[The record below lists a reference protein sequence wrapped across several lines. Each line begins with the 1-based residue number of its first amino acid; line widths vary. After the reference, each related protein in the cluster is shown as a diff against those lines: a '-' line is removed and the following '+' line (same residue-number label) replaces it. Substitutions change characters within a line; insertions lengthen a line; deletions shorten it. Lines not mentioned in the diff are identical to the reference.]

1 MRRIGGY
8 ILFTVGWLLIFL
20 APLLRFY
27 ATPRVEKAPTDVYD
41 NTISLGSGRIFSA
54 KTFSVEGPL
63 PLRHDSIAKGNP
75 GASTHEVAVISIF
88 GKTTET
94 RTGGAIDY
102 AFDVYAM
109 DRRSGYAVHC
119 CGERPRAEGLTLKFP
134 FGTEKTTYRFY
145 DSTPHKAFPAHF
157 VREEQLEGL
166 KTYVFQSD
174 VPQTFL
180 QTMFLPGFVAGAP
193 SEPNVLVFRWYRA
206 RTTLWVEPVT
216 GAIVKGA
223 QHAIQWTTNGGKF
236 ITTLADTDFVNDQ
249 ASIRHT
255 AGQVKDQLDQLILV
269 RFWLPILGPIVGL
282 LLVLIGFIM
291 VVRSPT
297 GVVRPRGS
305 LEDMATAHTR

>member
-1 MRRIGGY
+1 VRRIVGY

-41 NTISLGSGRIFSA
+41 NTVSLGSGRIFSA

-75 GASTHEVAVISIF
+75 KASTNEVAVISIF

-109 DRRSGYAVHC
+109 DRRTGYAVHC
-119 CGERPRAEGLTLKFP
+119 CGEKPPAEGLTLKFP
-134 FGTEKTTYRFY
+134 FGTEKTTYQFY
-145 DSTPHKAFPAHF
+145 DSTAHKAFPARF

-166 KTYVFQSD
+166 KTFVFQSD

-180 QTMFLPGFVAGAP
+180 QTMFLPGFVAGMP
-193 SEPNVLVFRWYRA
+193 TEPNVLAFRWYRA
-206 RTTLWVEPVT
+206 QTTLWVEPVT
-216 GAIVKGA
+216 GAVIKGA

-236 ITTLADTDFVNDQ
+236 VTTLADTNFVNDRP
-249 ASIRHT
+249 SVRHT
-255 AGQVKDQLDQLILV
+255 ADQVRTKLDQLILV
-269 RFWLPILGPIVGL
+269 RFWLPLLGPVVGIVLLAVGL
-282 LLVLIGFIM
+282 VLVMRAPPGTL
-291 VVRSPT
+291 
-297 GVVRPRGS
+297 RPSGTF
-305 LEDMATAHTR
+305 EDMATAPTR